1 MPLSAVG
8 FGAPQF
14 YRGGAAQAVPQKS
27 LAQQSKDLSDAVNAL
42 QSPAVI
48 PTGVR
53 AAPGTQMATLCL
65 VQSHDGSTAASGG
78 SSQSNVVAAYA
89 TVLGD

>member
-1 MPLSAVG
+1 MPLPAID

-14 YRGGAAQAVPQKS
+14 YRSTAAPTIAQKN

-42 QSPAVI
+42 QSPLVA
-48 PTGVR
+48 PTSVR
-53 AAPGTQMATLCL
+53 ASTGTQMATLCL
-65 VQSHDGSTAASGG
+65 VQPGDSSAGTSGT
-78 SSQSNVVAAYA
+78 SLSDVVSAYA